1 MAAGGIRRARRL
13 FWTGVKDH
21 SYGRANVPGSEPSVA
36 ATNSCVLFP
45 LVNRGFIDTPPVVGV
60 GIL

>member
-1 MAAGGIRRARRL
+1 M
-13 FWTGVKDH
+13 KDH

-45 LVNRGFIDTPPVVGV
+45 LVNRGFIDILPVVGV